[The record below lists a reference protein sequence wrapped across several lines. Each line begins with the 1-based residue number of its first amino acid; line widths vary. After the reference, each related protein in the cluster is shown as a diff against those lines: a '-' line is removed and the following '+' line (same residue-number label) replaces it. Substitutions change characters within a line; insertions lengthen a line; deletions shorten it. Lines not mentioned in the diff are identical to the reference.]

1 MSITFSLS
9 VGAQHDVRP
18 AVVTARQ
25 LAAFRSFAR
34 ERGELLDIDDED
46 ALVACS
52 FEARVCPWSL
62 ASVCALFDYDE
73 AVIAVVEE
81 AQFRSLNIRFQ
92 RDATTRSIT
101 MGVASSPDGSS
112 PVSLLDQ
119 NARRVL
125 KALHLRDDNRGS
137 LPLAELRDMLKD
149 PSVRHDLHDLDTGD
163 ALGRFDILAGH
174 AGDDHELRVVWG

>member
-1 MSITFSLS
+1 MSITFFLS
-9 VGAQHDVRP
+9 VGAQHDVKP
-18 AVVTARQ
+18 AVITARQ
-25 LAAFRSFAR
+25 IAAFRSFAR
-34 ERGELLDIDDED
+34 EHGELLDIDDED
-46 ALVACS
+46 PLVACS

-81 AQFRSLNIRFQ
+81 AQFRGLNIRFH
-92 RDATTRSIT
+92 RDATMRSIS
-101 MGVASSPDGSS
+101 MRVASTPDGSH

-125 KALHLRDDNRGS
+125 EALHLRDDNRGS
-137 LPLAELRDMLKD
+137 LPIAELRDMLKD
-149 PSVRHDLHDLDTGD
+149 PLVRRDLHELDTGD